1 MYEFVDAQQMAKD
14 YPDTFEAPTE
24 KELKNLKVGQYVKVS
39 HNGERFWV
47 EVVKVGITDRM
58 TGRIDNDL
66 VCEQPFECDDV
77 INFRKCHIYN
87 ILD

>member
-1 MYEFVDAQQMAKD
+1 MYEFIDAQQMALEN
-14 YPDTFEAPTE
+14 PQTFEAPTD
-24 KELKNLKVGQYVKVS
+24 KELKNLKIGDYAKIC
-39 HNGERFWV
+39 HNEERFWV
-47 EVVKVGITDRM
+47 EVLKVSVAGRV
-58 TGRIDNDL
+58 TGRVDNDL